1 MRIDYAPTIQ
11 PTLRAEIEQ
20 HIEKY
25 LWLFPKWVLVL
36 NVNLW
41 DAVADECGELASVV
55 LHYDYRMV
63 TISFTTA
70 WFDRPEIVKEQAV
83 IHEILHSYFGI
94 LADYARS
101 NFDLLCDKN
110 ETPKFNQSLQ
120 NELAM
125 RHESAT
131 QDLAFTIYELT
142 NR

>member
-1 MRIDYAPTIQ
+1 MRIDYSPTIQ
-11 PTLRAEIEQ
+11 PALRAEIER

-41 DAVADECGELASVV
+41 DAVDAEYGELANAL

-70 WFDRPEIVKEQAV
+70 WLDRSEVVKEQAV
-83 IHEILHSYFGI
+83 IHEIVHSYFGI

-110 ETPKFNQSLQ
+110 EAPRYNQSLQ
-120 NELAM
+120 NELSV

-131 QDLAFTIYELT
+131 QDLAFTIYELM
-142 NR
+142 NK